1 MALTPEDVVNKRF
14 QATKFRE
21 GYDQDE
27 VDDFLDE
34 VVNELRRLT
43 EENDDLRNKLG
54 TCERRVGE
62 LSRASVARESAP
74 EPEVPM
80 TMASQIQ
87 PPMAMSPP
95 QPMMGGQ
102 PMRPEPMRPEP
113 MRGEGMR
120 PEPMRPEGMRP
131 EPMRPEGM
139 RPEPMRPEGMRPEP
153 MRPEGMAV
161 EPLRPV
167 QQLEAM
173 GQGPEAAAGMLA
185 LAQKLH
191 DEYVRNGEQQRDRIV
206 NEAREHAQ
214 RLVREAEEKQRQTL
228 GSLEQER
235 SLLERK
241 IDELR
246 AFEREYRSRLKSYL
260 EGQLRELE
268 AKAAVVPNRGPQQP
282 AAVGAG
288 APAAAYSGGGPLPTR
303 GTYAADQGADPA
315 GQSYP
320 FGDRT

>member
-34 VVNELRRLT
+34 VVNELRRLG
-43 EENDDLRNKLG
+43 EENEELRTKLG
-54 TCERRVGE
+54 SCERRVGE
-62 LSRASVARESAP
+62 LSRATVARESAP
-74 EPEVPM
+74 ESAQVPVQV
-80 TMASQIQ
+80 AA
-87 PPMAMSPP
+87 PPPPPVQMP
-95 QPMMGGQ
+95 QPIS
-102 PMRPEPMRPEP
+102 
-113 MRGEGMR
+113 
-120 PEPMRPEGMRP
+120 
-131 EPMRPEGM
+131 
-139 RPEPMRPEGMRPEP
+139 
-153 MRPEGMAV
+153 
-161 EPLRPV
+161 V
-167 QQLEAM
+167 QAPDPSRSQLEAA

-191 DEYVRNGEQQRDRIV
+191 DEYVRNGEQTRDRIV
-206 NEAREHAQ
+206 GEAREHST
-214 RLVREAEEKQRQTL
+214 RLMREAEEKQRQTL

-268 AKAAVVPNRGPQQP
+268 SKAAVVPNRGGGSPQSAP
-282 AAVGAG
+282 VATVGASQ
-288 APAAAYSGGGPLPTR
+288 APYSGPLPTR
-303 GTYAADQGADPA
+303 GGYADQGSEQPA
-315 GQSYP
+315 QYP
-320 FGDRT
+320 FGGQN

>member
-34 VVNELRRLT
+34 VVNELRRLG
-43 EENDDLRNKLG
+43 EENEELRTKLG
-54 TCERRVGE
+54 SCERRVGE
-62 LSRASVARESAP
+62 LSRATVARESSESQQVPVQVAAP
-74 EPEVPM
+74 
-80 TMASQIQ
+80 
-87 PPMAMSPP
+87 PPPPVQMP
-95 QPMMGGQ
+95 QPIAAQ
-102 PMRPEPMRPEP
+102 APDQSRS
-113 MRGEGMR
+113 
-120 PEPMRPEGMRP
+120 
-131 EPMRPEGM
+131 
-139 RPEPMRPEGMRPEP
+139 
-153 MRPEGMAV
+153 
-161 EPLRPV
+161 
-167 QQLEAM
+167 QLEAV

-191 DEYVRNGEQQRDRIV
+191 DEYVRNGEQTRDRIV
-206 NEAREHAQ
+206 GEAREHST
-214 RLVREAEEKQRQTL
+214 RLMREAEEKQRQTL

-268 AKAAVVPNRGPQQP
+268 SKAAVVPNRGGGSPQSAP
-282 AAVGAG
+282 VATVGASQ
-288 APAAAYSGGGPLPTR
+288 APYSGPLPTR
-303 GTYAADQGADPA
+303 GGYADQGSDQPA
-315 GQSYP
+315 QYP
-320 FGDRT
+320 FGGQN

>member
-43 EENDDLRNKLG
+43 DENEELRSKLG
-54 TCERRVGE
+54 ACERRVGE
-62 LSRASVARESAP
+62 LSRATVARESAP
-74 EPEVPM
+74 EPVVQQAP
-80 TMASQIQ
+80 
-87 PPMAMSPP
+87 PPMPAPAPAPP
-95 QPMMGGQ
+95 QPVAAAA
-102 PMRPEPMRPEP
+102 PEPARVT
-113 MRGEGMR
+113 
-120 PEPMRPEGMRP
+120 
-131 EPMRPEGM
+131 
-139 RPEPMRPEGMRPEP
+139 
-153 MRPEGMAV
+153 A
-161 EPLRPV
+161 
-167 QQLEAM
+167 QLEAA

-206 NEAREHAQ
+206 NEAREHAT
-214 RLVREAEEKQRQTL
+214 RLMREAEEKQRQTL

-260 EGQLRELE
+260 EGQLRELD
-268 AKAAVVPNRGPQQP
+268 AKAQVVPSRGAAQQQP
-282 AAVGAG
+282 AGMVAG
-288 APAAAYSGGGPLPTR
+288 AQAPYSGPLPTR
-303 GTYAADQGADPA
+303 GGYAPEPVQDGA
-315 GQSYP
+315 QQYP
-320 FGDRT
+320 FGGQG

>member
-34 VVNELRRLT
+34 VVNELRRLN
-43 EENDDLRNKLG
+43 EENEDLRAKLG
-54 TCERRVGE
+54 ACERRVGE
-62 LSRASVARESAP
+62 LSRSNVSREAP
-74 EPEVPM
+74 EEPAPVL
-80 TMASQIQ
+80 A
-87 PPMAMSPP
+87 AAPP
-95 QPMMGGQ
+95 QPVVAEPVRPMAAMAAMEGAPGGPQ
-102 PMRPEPMRPEP
+102 E
-113 MRGEGMR
+113 
-120 PEPMRPEGMRP
+120 
-131 EPMRPEGM
+131 
-139 RPEPMRPEGMRPEP
+139 
-153 MRPEGMAV
+153 
-161 EPLRPV
+161 
-167 QQLEAM
+167 
-173 GQGPEAAAGMLA
+173 AAGMLA

-206 NEAREHAQ
+206 SEAREHAT

-260 EGQLRELE
+260 EGQLRELD
-268 AKAAVVPNRGPQQP
+268 AKAAVVPNRG
-282 AAVGAG
+282 G
-288 APAAAYSGGGPLPTR
+288 APAPAQIGAGGQPAYNSGPLPTR
-303 GTYAADQGADPA
+303 GAYAADQGGEPS
-315 GQSYP
+315 G
-320 FGDRT
+320 

>member
-34 VVNELRRLT
+34 VVNELRRLN
-43 EENDDLRNKLG
+43 EDNDELRQKLSV
-54 TCERRVGE
+54 CERRVGE
-62 LSRASVARESAP
+62 LSRATVARESAP
-74 EPEVPM
+74 EPEAPAPVPV
-80 TMASQIQ
+80 TVATPV
-87 PPMAMSPP
+87 PPPVPVAI
-95 QPMMGGQ
+95 
-102 PMRPEPMRPEP
+102 PEPI
-113 MRGEGMR
+113 
-120 PEPMRPEGMRP
+120 
-131 EPMRPEGM
+131 
-139 RPEPMRPEGMRPEP
+139 
-153 MRPEGMAV
+153 
-161 EPLRPV
+161 RPV
-167 QQLEAM
+167 AAELHAV

-206 NEAREHAQ
+206 GEAREHAA

-268 AKAAVVPNRGPQQP
+268 AKAAVVPNRGPQP
-282 AAVGAG
+282 AASLTG
-288 APAAAYSGGGPLPTR
+288 GGGPAQYSGPLPSR
-303 GTYAADQGADPA
+303 GAYAAEPA
-315 GQSYP
+315 EASSQQYP
-320 FGDRT
+320 FGDRS

>member
-34 VVNELRRLT
+34 VVNELRRLS
-43 EENDDLRNKLG
+43 EENEDLRAKLG
-54 TCERRVGE
+54 VCERRVGE
-62 LSRASVARESAP
+62 LSRAGASREGTDEPAPALAAAAPQPVAA
-74 EPEVPM
+74 EPARPMAAQMNAPM
-80 TMASQIQ
+80 TAGTEGG
-87 PPMAMSPP
+87 PAGP
-95 QPMMGGQ
+95 Q
-102 PMRPEPMRPEP
+102 E
-113 MRGEGMR
+113 
-120 PEPMRPEGMRP
+120 
-131 EPMRPEGM
+131 
-139 RPEPMRPEGMRPEP
+139 
-153 MRPEGMAV
+153 
-161 EPLRPV
+161 
-167 QQLEAM
+167 
-173 GQGPEAAAGMLA
+173 AAGMLA

-206 NEAREHAQ
+206 SEAREHAT

-268 AKAAVVPNRGPQQP
+268 SKAAVVPNRSPQP
-282 AAVGAG
+282 APSLAG
-288 APAAAYSGGGPLPTR
+288 SAPMGYGNGPLPTR
-303 GTYAADQGADPA
+303 GAYAAEQSGDQGS
-315 GQSYP
+315 QSYP
-320 FGDRT
+320 FGDRG

>member
-34 VVNELRRLT
+34 VVNELRRLN
-43 EENDDLRNKLG
+43 EENEDLRNKLG
-54 TCERRVGE
+54 ACERRVGE

-74 EPEVPM
+74 EPEAPPTIAAAV
-80 TMASQIQ
+80 Q
-87 PPMAMSPP
+87 PPPPPPVPVAPP
-95 QPMMGGQ
+95 QPVMAN
-102 PMRPEPMRPEP
+102 EPMRPEP
-113 MRGEGMR
+113 MRS
-120 PEPMRPEGMRP
+120 EPM
-131 EPMRPEGM
+131 
-139 RPEPMRPEGMRPEP
+139 
-153 MRPEGMAV
+153 
-161 EPLRPV
+161 RPV
-167 QQLEAM
+167 QQLEAV

-206 NEAREHAQ
+206 NEAREHAA

-268 AKAAVVPNRGPQQP
+268 AKAAVVPNRTPQQT
-282 AAVGAG
+282 GALATG
-288 APAAAYSGGGPLPTR
+288 GQAPYSGPLPTR
-303 GTYAADQGADPA
+303 GAYAADQGTEQAA
-315 GQSYP
+315 QSYP
-320 FGDRT
+320 FGDRS

>member
-34 VVNELRRLT
+34 VVNELRRLN
-43 EENDDLRNKLG
+43 EENDELRQKLG
-54 TCERRVGE
+54 ACERRVGE
-62 LSRASVARESAP
+62 LSRATVARESMP
-74 EPEVPM
+74 EPEPVPAPVPVPM
-80 TMASQIQ
+80 PVAQ
-87 PPMAMSPP
+87 
-95 QPMMGGQ
+95 
-102 PMRPEPMRPEP
+102 PEPMRMPQME
-113 MRGEGMR
+113 
-120 PEPMRPEGMRP
+120 
-131 EPMRPEGM
+131 
-139 RPEPMRPEGMRPEP
+139 
-153 MRPEGMAV
+153 V
-161 EPLRPV
+161 T
-167 QQLEAM
+167 

-206 NEAREHAQ
+206 NEAREHAN

-260 EGQLRELE
+260 EGQLRELDQ
-268 AKAAVVPNRGPQQP
+268 KAAVVPNRGPQP
-282 AAVGAG
+282 AASLAGGGAGYNGPLPSRSGYGDQADAG
-288 APAAAYSGGGPLPTR
+288 AP
-303 GTYAADQGADPA
+303 Q
-315 GQSYP
+315 YP
-320 FGDRT
+320 FGDRN

>member
-1 MALTPEDVVNKRF
+1 MRSPGRTCSLSRPASDTVTRRRRSADLSLSREVTSMALTPEDVVNKRF

-43 EENDDLRNKLG
+43 EDNEDLRFKLG
-54 TCERRVGE
+54 ACERRVGE
-62 LSRASVARESAP
+62 LSRATVAREGDSEPAPVMAAAPPAPVAP
-74 EPEVPM
+74 EPVRPSL
-80 TMASQIQ
+80 AA
-87 PPMAMSPP
+87 AMSSGS
-95 QPMMGGQ
+95 MGG
-102 PMRPEPMRPEP
+102 
-113 MRGEGMR
+113 GMESGG
-120 PEPMRPEGMRP
+120 P
-131 EPMRPEGM
+131 
-139 RPEPMRPEGMRPEP
+139 
-153 MRPEGMAV
+153 
-161 EPLRPV
+161 
-167 QQLEAM
+167 
-173 GQGPEAAAGMLA
+173 QGPQEAAGMLA

-206 NEAREHAQ
+206 SEAREHAT

-268 AKAAVVPNRGPQQP
+268 SKAAVVPNRGPGAQQ
-282 AAVGAG
+282 AAPVGA
-288 APAAAYSGGGPLPTR
+288 PQTPYSGPLPTR
-303 GTYAADQGADPA
+303 SAYADQSDGAP
-315 GQSYP
+315 QYP
-320 FGDRT
+320 FGGQS

>member
-43 EENDDLRNKLG
+43 EENEEFRQKLSS
-54 TCERRVGE
+54 CERRVGE

-74 EPEVPM
+74 EPVAAPVPPPAPV
-80 TMASQIQ
+80 TVAQPVPVPEP
-87 PPMAMSPP
+87 PPMAPAA
-95 QPMMGGQ
+95 QLQ
-102 PMRPEPMRPEP
+102 
-113 MRGEGMR
+113 
-120 PEPMRPEGMRP
+120 
-131 EPMRPEGM
+131 
-139 RPEPMRPEGMRPEP
+139 
-153 MRPEGMAV
+153 AV
-161 EPLRPV
+161 
-167 QQLEAM
+167 
-173 GQGPEAAAGMLA
+173 GQGPEAAAGMLV

-206 NEAREHAQ
+206 GDAREHAA

-260 EGQLRELE
+260 DGQLRELE
-268 AKAAVVPNRGPQQP
+268 AKAAVVPTSRSQSPAP
-282 AAVGAG
+282 AAVAAG
-288 APAAAYSGGGPLPTR
+288 NSQPSYSGPLPTR
-303 GTYAADQGADPA
+303 GTYAADSNGDPS
-315 GQSYP
+315 GPSYP
-320 FGDRT
+320 FGERN

>member
-1 MALTPEDVVNKRF
+1 VFVNPTGIRYGDTATPIRRPSLSREVTSMALTPEDVVNKRF

-34 VVNELRRLT
+34 VVNELRRLG
-43 EENDDLRNKLG
+43 EENEELRAKLG
-54 TCERRVGE
+54 ACERRVGE
-62 LSRASVARESAP
+62 LSRANVSRESAD
-74 EPEVPM
+74 EPAPVLAAAP
-80 TMASQIQ
+80 
-87 PPMAMSPP
+87 PP
-95 QPMMGGQ
+95 QPVVSEPVRPIAAAMSGMDGGT
-102 PMRPEPMRPEP
+102 
-113 MRGEGMR
+113 G
-120 PEPMRPEGMRP
+120 
-131 EPMRPEGM
+131 
-139 RPEPMRPEGMRPEP
+139 
-153 MRPEGMAV
+153 
-161 EPLRPV
+161 
-167 QQLEAM
+167 
-173 GQGPEAAAGMLA
+173 GPQEAAGMLA

-206 NEAREHAQ
+206 SEAREHAT

-268 AKAAVVPNRGPQQP
+268 SKAAVVPNRSPQP
-282 AAVGAG
+282 APSLAG
-288 APAAAYSGGGPLPTR
+288 SAPMGYGNGPLPTR
-303 GTYAADQGADPA
+303 GAYAADQSAEQTS
-315 GQSYP
+315 QSYP
-320 FGDRT
+320 FGDRG

>member
-43 EENDDLRNKLG
+43 EENDELRS
-54 TCERRVGE
+54 EARR
-62 LSRASVARESAP
+62 LRAPRRRALPGHGRP
-74 EPEVPM
+74 R
-80 TMASQIQ
+80 
-87 PPMAMSPP
+87 
-95 QPMMGGQ
+95 G
-102 PMRPEPMRPEP
+102 RPEPRAGAAPRPSCRSGAAARRARARAP
-113 MRGEGMR
+113 DARSHARGR
-120 PEPMRPEGMRP
+120 WARRS
-131 EPMRPEGM
+131 RA
-139 RPEPMRPEGMRPEP
+139 R
-153 MRPEGMAV
+153 A
-161 EPLRPV
+161 
-167 QQLEAM
+167 
-173 GQGPEAAAGMLA
+173 PEAAAGMLA

-206 NEAREHAQ
+206 GEAREHAA

-268 AKAAVVPNRGPQQP
+268 AKAAVVPNRAPQP
-282 AAVGAG
+282 APSLAG
-288 APAAAYSGGGPLPTR
+288 SAPMGYGNGPLPTR
-303 GTYAADQGADPA
+303 GAYAAEQRQRPG

-320 FGDRT
+320 FGDRG

>member
-43 EENDDLRNKLG
+43 EDNEELRQKLG
-54 TCERRVGE
+54 ACERRVGE
-62 LSRASVARESAP
+62 LSRASVARENAEPPVPPAP
-74 EPEVPM
+74 PMAAAPPPAPVPVPVPM
-80 TMASQIQ
+80 PAPMAMPMQ
-87 PPMAMSPP
+87 PPMTVAQPVMP
-95 QPMMGGQ
+95 Q
-102 PMRPEPMRPEP
+102 EPAAQLQ
-113 MRGEGMR
+113 
-120 PEPMRPEGMRP
+120 
-131 EPMRPEGM
+131 
-139 RPEPMRPEGMRPEP
+139 
-153 MRPEGMAV
+153 AV
-161 EPLRPV
+161 
-167 QQLEAM
+167 

-206 NEAREHAQ
+206 GDAREHAA

-260 EGQLRELE
+260 EGQLRELD
-268 AKAAVVPNRGPQQP
+268 AKAAVVPNRGAAPAPAQIGAGGQP
-282 AAVGAG
+282 A
-288 APAAAYSGGGPLPTR
+288 YNSGPLPTR
-303 GTYAADQGADPA
+303 GAYAADQGGDASGP
-315 GQSYP
+315 SYP
-320 FGDRT
+320 FGERN

>member
-34 VVNELRRLT
+34 VVNELRRLG
-43 EENDDLRNKLG
+43 EENEELRTKLG
-54 TCERRVGE
+54 SCERRVGE
-62 LSRASVARESAP
+62 LSRATVAREAAPESAP
-74 EPEVPM
+74 VPLQV
-80 TMASQIQ
+80 AA
-87 PPMAMSPP
+87 PP
-95 QPMMGGQ
+95 
-102 PMRPEPMRPEP
+102 
-113 MRGEGMR
+113 
-120 PEPMRPEGMRP
+120 
-131 EPMRPEGM
+131 
-139 RPEPMRPEGMRPEP
+139 
-153 MRPEGMAV
+153 
-161 EPLRPV
+161 PV
-167 QQLEAM
+167 QLSQPVAVQAPDPVRAGSQLESV

-191 DEYVRNGEQQRDRIV
+191 DEYVRNGEQTRDRIV
-206 NEAREHAQ
+206 GEAREHST
-214 RLVREAEEKQRQTL
+214 RLMREAEEKQRQTL

-268 AKAAVVPNRGPQQP
+268 AKAAVVPNRAAAQP
-282 AAVGAG
+282 AGMVSGQ
-288 APAAAYSGGGPLPTR
+288 APYNGPLPTR
-303 GTYAADQGADPA
+303 GGYAPEPTA
-315 GQSYP
+315 
-320 FGDRT
+320 

>member
-43 EENDDLRNKLG
+43 EENEELRTKLG
-54 TCERRVGE
+54 SCERRVGE
-62 LSRASVARESAP
+62 LSRATVVREASPESAP
-74 EPEVPM
+74 VPM
-80 TMASQIQ
+80 PA
-87 PPMAMSPP
+87 PPPPAPAP
-95 QPMMGGQ
+95 QPVAAVAA
-102 PMRPEPMRPEP
+102 PEPARA
-113 MRGEGMR
+113 GTK
-120 PEPMRPEGMRP
+120 
-131 EPMRPEGM
+131 
-139 RPEPMRPEGMRPEP
+139 
-153 MRPEGMAV
+153 
-161 EPLRPV
+161 
-167 QQLEAM
+167 LEAAA
-173 GQGPEAAAGMLA
+173 QGPEAAAGMLA

-191 DEYVRNGEQQRDRIV
+191 DEYVRNGEQTRDRIV
-206 NEAREHAQ
+206 GEAREHST
-214 RLVREAEEKQRQTL
+214 RLMREAEEKQRQTL

-268 AKAAVVPNRGPQQP
+268 AKAAVVPTRGPAP
-282 AAVGAG
+282 ATASVGASSS
-288 APAAAYSGGGPLPTR
+288 AYSGPLPTR
-303 GTYAADQGADPA
+303 GGYADAGAEQPA
-315 GQSYP
+315 QYP
-320 FGDRT
+320 FGGQN

>member
-34 VVNELRRLT
+34 VVNELRRLN
-43 EENDDLRNKLG
+43 EENEELRQKLG
-54 TCERRVGE
+54 ACERRVGE
-62 LSRASVARESAP
+62 LSRATVARESEP
-74 EPEVPM
+74 EPAPVP
-80 TMASQIQ
+80 APVPVPVAQ
-87 PPMAMSPP
+87 
-95 QPMMGGQ
+95 
-102 PMRPEPMRPEP
+102 PEPMRMPQME
-113 MRGEGMR
+113 
-120 PEPMRPEGMRP
+120 
-131 EPMRPEGM
+131 
-139 RPEPMRPEGMRPEP
+139 
-153 MRPEGMAV
+153 V
-161 EPLRPV
+161 S
-167 QQLEAM
+167 

-206 NEAREHAQ
+206 NEAREHAN

-260 EGQLRELE
+260 EGQLRELDQ
-268 AKAAVVPNRGPQQP
+268 KAQVVPNRGAQP
-282 AAVGAG
+282 APSLTGGGAG
-288 APAAAYSGGGPLPTR
+288 YNGPLPSR
-303 GTYAADQGADPA
+303 SGYGSDQSDA
-315 GQSYP
+315 GSPQYP
-320 FGDRT
+320 FGDRN

>member
-43 EENDDLRNKLG
+43 DENEDLRQKLG

-62 LSRASVARESAP
+62 LSRASVARENAP
-74 EPEVPM
+74 EPPPPPPAPVPIPAPAPVPV
-80 TMASQIQ
+80 TVAQ
-87 PPMAMSPP
+87 PVPV
-95 QPMMGGQ
+95 
-102 PMRPEPMRPEP
+102 PEP
-113 MRGEGMR
+113 
-120 PEPMRPEGMRP
+120 
-131 EPMRPEGM
+131 
-139 RPEPMRPEGMRPEP
+139 
-153 MRPEGMAV
+153 
-161 EPLRPV
+161 PV
-167 QQLEAM
+167 PVAAQLQAA

-206 NEAREHAQ
+206 GDAREHAA

-268 AKAAVVPNRGPQQP
+268 AKAAVVPTRGPAGAANAIAPAAQQQP
-282 AAVGAG
+282 A
-288 APAAAYSGGGPLPTR
+288 YNSGPLPTR
-303 GTYAADQGADPA
+303 GAYAADQGDAP
-315 GQSYP
+315 GPSYP
-320 FGDRT
+320 FGDRN